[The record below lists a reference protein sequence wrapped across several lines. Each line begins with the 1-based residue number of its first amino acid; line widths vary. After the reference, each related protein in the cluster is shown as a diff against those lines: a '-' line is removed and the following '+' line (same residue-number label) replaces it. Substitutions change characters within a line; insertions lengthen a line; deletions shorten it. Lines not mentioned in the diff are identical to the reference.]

1 MLIMSGRPRL
11 VKHCIGNA
19 TWRCYA
25 EGMTDTE
32 APTSGADV
40 GPLGQTFAREV
51 RRLRELRGLSQTDL
65 AVQLRE
71 QYGLKFHQAT
81 IDRVEKAQR
90 PCRLDEVYALAE
102 VLGSTVDDMLADW
115 SNADDAFREL
125 TNIARR
131 AQETEFRI
139 SMGIHQ
145 ELATIDGDRERVVAG
160 LARSSDSAQGDQ
172 IQAWAEEVLELL
184 DTLSAGAVSVLQG
197 ITGQLPP
204 KPGGV
209 REEVNRQ
216 HFAEILTAH
225 NAAVA
230 ARRAESEAAAADAH
244 ESPDGGTN

>member
-1 MLIMSGRPRL
+1 
-11 VKHCIGNA
+11 
-19 TWRCYA
+19 
-25 EGMTDTE
+25 MTDTGP
-32 APTSGADV
+32 ASSGADV
-40 GPLGQTFAREV
+40 GPLGQAFAREV

-90 PCRLDEVYALAE
+90 PCRLDEAYALAE

-139 SMGIHQ
+139 SMGIQQ
-145 ELATIDGDRERVVAG
+145 ELAAIDGDRERVVAG
-160 LARSSDSAQGDQ
+160 LARSGDSAQGDR
-172 IQAWAEEVLELL
+172 IQAWAEEVLQLL
-184 DTLSAGAVSVLQG
+184 DTLSAGAERILQG
-197 ITGQLPP
+197 ITAHLPP
-204 KPGGV
+204 RPGGV
-209 REEVNRQ
+209 VEEVNRQ
-216 HFAEILTAH
+216 YFAGILTAH

-230 ARRAESEAAAADAH
+230 ARRAEAQAGPVDAH
-244 ESPDGGTN
+244 ESPAVGTN

>member
-1 MLIMSGRPRL
+1 
-11 VKHCIGNA
+11 
-19 TWRCYA
+19 
-25 EGMTDTE
+25 
-32 APTSGADV
+32 
-40 GPLGQTFAREV
+40 
-51 RRLRELRGLSQTDL
+51 
-65 AVQLRE
+65 
-71 QYGLKFHQAT
+71 
-81 IDRVEKAQR
+81 
-90 PCRLDEVYALAE
+90 
-102 VLGSTVDDMLADW
+102 
-115 SNADDAFREL
+115 
-125 TNIARR
+125 
-131 AQETEFRI
+131 
-139 SMGIHQ
+139 MGIHQ

-216 HFAEILTAH
+216 HFAGILTAH